1 MNPTTRTVARCLRL
15 AVVMLACGHAGSA
28 QQTQHPVARK
38 RPAQAPAAPP
48 VATLLQAMRE
58 NNLGLALMD
67 RHDYPGA
74 LGRFQTACVMNPESD
89 AGCLNMGI
97 ALLSMSRYDDARQIL
112 AKSVE
117 RDRNNPRPWYSLG
130 LVERAL
136 GNLDAARESFQKA
149 AAIDPDDAG

>member
-1 MNPTTRTVARCLRL
+1 MNPTTRTVARALRF

-48 VATLLQAMRE
+48 VATLLQAIRE
-58 NNLGLALMD
+58 NSLGLALMD
-67 RHDYPGA
+67 RHDFPGA
-74 LGRFQTACVMNPESD
+74 LGRFQTACVMNPDSD

-97 ALLSMSRYDDARQIL
+97 ALLNMGRYDDARMVL

-117 RDRNNPRPWYSLG
+117 LDPQSARAWYNVG
-130 LVERAL
+130 LLEKAL
-136 GNLDAARESFQKA
+136 GQADTASEDFQKVA
-149 AAIDPDDAG
+149 